1 MIEVLQFMAAPFVMS
16 IVLVGI
22 HTYLGLHVVSRG
34 VIFVDIALAQVAAV
48 GSAFALL
55 LGAEIGSNLAY
66 FSGLIAA
73 FFGAGILAMTRQKS
87 EKIPQEAFIG
97 ITYAVASALM
107 ILVLTGV
114 AHGAEQI
121 KTLLVGSILWVKW
134 SMILKT
140 AILYVVIGILH
151 WSWRKQFFLI
161 STNPKQAFD
170 NGTSVRFWDFM
181 FYLMLGFVVTSSVQ
195 IAGVLLVFSFLVVP
209 AVMGIMLADSTKNR
223 LVVGWVLGVIV
234 SFIGCFI
241 SYYLDLP
248 TGATIIVTFGVVLVL
263 VTGFIQ
269 MSKK

>member
-16 IVLVGI
+16 VVLVGI

-48 GSAFALL
+48 GSAMALL
-55 LGAEIGSNLAY
+55 FGAEIGSNLAY
-66 FSGLIAA
+66 FAGLTAA
-73 FFGAGILAMTRQKS
+73 FFGAGILALTRQKS

-140 AILYVVIGILH
+140 TILYAIIGVLH
-151 WSWRKQFFLI
+151 WFWRKKFFLI
-161 STNPKQAFD
+161 SKNPKQAYD
-170 NGTSVRFWDFM
+170 DGVSVRFWDFM
-181 FYLMLGFVVTSSVQ
+181 FYLTLGFVVTSSVQ
-195 IAGVLLVFSFLVVP
+195 IVGVLLVFSFLVVP
-209 AVMGIMLADSTKNR
+209 AVIGIMLANSTKNR
-223 LVVGWVLGVIV
+223 LILGWIFGAIV
-234 SFIGCFI
+234 SFVGCLI

-248 TGATIIVTFGVVLVL
+248 TGATIVVTFGIALVL

-269 MSKK
+269 IFKK